1 MPNVAFTG
9 PTWGRNTLTWSYARS
24 NSGTNAETA
33 FSSFLSGR
41 YEADV
46 ERALARWESVSGVD
60 FVRVEDRADRVADIR
75 IGFGQLDGNAI
86 GEAAYSSIGGTLQPG
101 VVVRMED
108 PKPATYKI
116 GPNGNLVFAGYTANF
131 YQVVLHEIGHAMGL
145 DHSSDPSAA
154 LHDTAGGARNT
165 DLNANDIAAARTL
178 FGSRPGM
185 TSDVSTGYTVL
196 LWQGKAEVRDVATGD
211 LATVLSSTAP
221 RLSFVGGNTYALS
234 LDDARTLGLDPA
246 KLRDYDG
253 NDLGGA
259 GGWRLNGLAVV
270 RTDGALSYV
279 LTNAEIGRWAEVT
292 PRPGGGFNLANHGAN
307 GDARVVGNYL
317 DPLVA
322 LGVVERGSAVD
333 SQVRFAAD
341 LRANRLQVLG
351 AGDFDRDGAIDL
363 FWKQPDGNADPS
375 NDIYLRAILHADG
388 NIQYANYLNNDQ
400 FRGYMASA
408 QVPHAVYDSWLKVS

>member
-1 MPNVAFTG
+1 MSNPETTVA
-9 PTWGRNTLTWSYARS
+9 AIDC
-24 NSGTNAETA
+24 GTNSFRLLVAEPGSTG
-33 FSSFLSGR
+33 SL
-41 YEADV
+41 V
-46 ERALARWESVSGVD
+46 ELTRELEIVRLGQGVDATGELQPEALARTFAAAERCADRLRTYGVTPERTRVVATSAARD
-60 FVRVEDRADRVADIR
+60 ARNVED
-75 IGFGQLDGNAI
+75 F
-86 GEAAYSSIGGTLQPG
+86 
-101 VVVRMED
+101 
-108 PKPATYKI
+108 
-116 GPNGNLVFAGYTANF
+116 FAGMASRLGVRP
-131 YQVVLHEIGHAMGL
+131 VVI
-145 DHSSDPSAA
+145 S
-154 LHDTAGGARNT
+154 
-165 DLNANDIAAARTL
+165 
-178 FGSRPGM
+178 GSEE
-185 TSDVSTGYTVL
+185 
-196 LWQGKAEVRDVATGD
+196 A
-211 LATVLSSTAP
+211 

-292 PRPGGGFNLANHGAN
+292 PQPGGGFNLANHGAN